1 MNAAFSV
8 FSPQQWRVLQ
18 ALGHYR
24 FLTVEQMLW
33 LGISKN
39 AISLRS
45 KTLFALRCHQCIHS
59 EKIGSFLP
67 DVHHLTKK
75 GAELLALVEGIDA
88 DASNSAKKQPFSAL
102 FARHRFAQVDFQIG
116 VNRWA
121 AQRGDAE
128 VLLEL
133 QDFISAPKQG
143 RVKPK
148 PSTELTV
155 PKLVNTIIPDGTFVV
170 GLHSGP
176 VAAYLVEIHRATQSK
191 AVTEKLA
198 KYIEVIKSEVIQQKY
213 GYKAHPVICSV
224 HHQDSVLTSVKTRLN
239 AHAGFEEVK
248 CNFMFHRLDDLND
261 NFTGG
266 WHFADDTPANP
277 FPLPKSNPNG
287 QTT

>member
-24 FLTVEQMLW
+24 FLTVEQMLR

-45 KTLFALRCHQCIHS
+45 KTLFALRYHQCIYS

-75 GAELLALVEGIDA
+75 GAELLALVEGIDVHA
-88 DASNSAKKQPFSAL
+88 TASAKKQPFSAL

-116 VNRWA
+116 LNQWA
-121 AQRGDAE
+121 VARGDAE
-128 VLLEL
+128 LLLEL
-133 QDFISAPKQG
+133 QDFISEPKTG
-143 RVKPK
+143 RTKPK
-148 PSTELTV
+148 PSTELAV
-155 PKLVNTIIPDGTFVV
+155 PELVNTVIPDGSFVV

-176 VAAYLVEIHRATQSK
+176 VAAYLVEIHRLTQSK
-191 AVTEKLA
+191 AVTEQLA
-198 KYIEVIKSEVIQQKY
+198 KYCHVIKSGVMQQKY
-213 GYKAHPVICSV
+213 GYKVNPIICSV

-239 AHAGFEEVK
+239 AHAGFEGFK
-248 CNFMFHRLDDLND
+248 RNFVFHRLDDLNS

-277 FPLPKSNPNG
+277 FPNTMRDGKA
-287 QTT
+287 